1 MGRDMIG
8 KIKKKII
15 GGHRGSPKK
24 ARENT
29 LQSFETAISDGADF
43 IEFDVRKSRDS
54 RLIVHHDADAAG
66 QTLRNLKLSEIA
78 ALKNETGYEIPTLED
93 TLRACVNRIMLD
105 VEIKEPDITEDTVRL
120 LLKYYPPEKFII
132 TSFFDAVIKYL
143 QEAHPQIK
151 RGLLFDIES
160 DFDLE
165 NRIKK
170 LKPDF
175 LMAHFLTFNSDL
187 RKTCAISG
195 LKCIVWTVNDPD
207 EIKRFLLE
215 DHVAGIISD
224 RPELAVSIYK
234 KVLNR

>member
-1 MGRDMIG
+1 MGAEMIG
-8 KIKKKII
+8 KIRKKII

-29 LQSFETAISDGADF
+29 IQSFETAISDGADF

-66 QTLRNLKLSEIA
+66 QTLRNLKLSEITS
-78 ALKNETGYEIPTLED
+78 LKEITGYEIPTLED
-93 TLRACVNRIMLD
+93 TLRSCVNRIMLD
-105 VEIKEPDITEDTVRL
+105 VEIKEPDIAEDTVRL
-120 LLKYYPPEKFII
+120 LLKYCSPEKFII
-132 TSFFDAVIKYL
+132 TSFYDEVIRYVK
-143 QEAHPQIK
+143 EAHPQIK
-151 RGLLFDIES
+151 KGLLFDISS

-165 NRIKK
+165 NRINR

-175 LMAHFLTFNSDL
+175 LMAHFLTFNSKL
-187 RKTCAISG
+187 REISEKSG
-195 LKCIVWTVNDPD
+195 LNCIIWTVNDPD
-207 EIKRFLLE
+207 EITKFLQE